1 MLRAQQNER
10 DVMKG
15 LLEVIAK
22 SLVDNPD
29 EVVVTEK
36 ETEKGL
42 VLELKV
48 APSDMGKVIGKQGR
62 IAKAIRSVV
71 KAAASRENKQVSVEI
86 E

>member
-1 MLRAQQNER
+1 
-10 DVMKG
+10 MKG
-15 LLEVIAK
+15 RLEVIAK